1 MAGKISNVYTA
12 NNLKCVIVYTLNKYT
27 VNKQNVYTVQYT
39 KNVLQNALFVIM
51 AKGCWKELKQK

>member
-39 KNVLQNALFVIM
+39 KNVLQNVLFVIM
-51 AKGCWKELKQK
+51 AKGGWKELKQK